1 MKIQNI
7 PQAGRGLCVLVLAA
21 AAVSAEAAEKT
32 HRYFRFQQTKLRSST
47 ANSIQVSE
55 FEFKLADTPLSLTG
69 VVATNPG
76 GANPGGGNEGPE
88 KAIDLDVN
96 TKWLDFNKQAIVF
109 DFGAPV
115 TIDEYNFATANDS
128 DGRDPVSWVFSGSD
142 DNVNWTPLD
151 VRTDQVITT
160 TRLTYQAG
168 WEIPETLAPQIDSF
182 TTSMS
187 VVLNGTTNV
196 TADWTTALA
205 DTVTLTGYGTVAASG
220 SQVLTLPDNAD
231 TALTLEATSAFGTAT
246 ASRTVRTVAG
256 GTADFQ
262 YIRFTPI
269 KFRAASN
276 SIQLS
281 EFFFKNGATFVPI
294 QIAYNDVGGNSPDAE
309 TPTNLFDDNV
319 GTKWLDFSKGAVIF
333 DMGGNFP
340 FDSYGFA
347 TANDAPERDPV
358 RWILEGSN
366 DQENWTLLDN
376 LTAFDVAVPVAR
388 QTYLQDVPLPGTS
401 LIPFVSLTGE
411 TKVISGEPVTL
422 VWESQGGA
430 TWTLNGDPVTASG
443 SMDISPTVDTVYTFV
458 ATSAGAVEATATL
471 SVDVIEPAITEIDYA
486 NFDAAGEEIA
496 LLGQATILNDFAQR
510 PVPGDAK
517 RLRIT
522 PDAGSATG
530 AAWFR
535 KRLDFSEGFETTF
548 DLHFVNITGGGEGA
562 DGLAFVIHNDAL
574 RTQAFPQFT
583 QEDGLPENALNV
595 TFDSHQNEDDVS
607 AAMVEIRSGANLL
620 TAVNL
625 ADFPTLSLGGSIEAK
640 DLSRLSGSAPVYAIR
655 ITYVPGDLDVYFD
668 GVLVVDSLNV
678 DLAAIGALDAGGLGY
693 TGFTSRTGG
702 FYEAHDVTS
711 WKLATGV
718 PAAPLMLTAFSI
730 TGGATPSATL
740 DWTSSP
746 GRTYRITTSGDLVDW
761 SHVAESGIAADVDG
775 VNSMTVPLPAGTKR
789 FVRVEEE

>member
-1 MKIQNI
+1 MKTQSI
-7 PQAGRGLCVLVLAA
+7 PHAGKGLLALILAA
-21 AAVSAEAAEKT
+21 AVVSADAAEKT

-55 FEFKLADTPLSLTG
+55 FEFKLGGTALDMTG

-88 KAIDLDVN
+88 KSIDLDVN

-115 TIDEYNFATANDS
+115 TIDEYNYATANDA
-128 DGRDPVSWVFSGSD
+128 DGRDPVSWVLSGSD
-142 DNVNWTPLD
+142 DNVTWTPLD
-151 VRTDQVITT
+151 VRSDQAITT
-160 TRLTYQAG
+160 DRFTYQAG
-168 WEIPETLAPQIDSF
+168 WEIPATLAPQIDSF

-205 DTVTLTGYGTVAASG
+205 DTVTLSGYGTVAASG
-220 SQVLTLPDNAD
+220 SQVLTLPDNTD
-231 TALTLEATSAFGTAT
+231 TALTLEATSDFGTAT
-246 ASRTVRTVAG
+246 ADLTVRTVAG

-262 YIRFTPI
+262 FIRFTPVT
-269 KFRAASN
+269 FRGPSN

-294 QIAYNDVGGNSPDAE
+294 QLAYNDVGGNSPDAE
-309 TPTNLFDDNV
+309 TPTNLFDDSV
-319 GTKWLDFSKGAVIF
+319 DTKWLDFSKGAVIF

-388 QTYLQDVPLPGTS
+388 KAYLQDVPLPGAS
-401 LIPFVSLTGE
+401 LIPFVSLAGE

-422 VWESQGGA
+422 VWESLGGA
-430 TWTLNGDPVTASG
+430 TTTLNGDPVAASG
-443 SMDISPTVDTVYTFV
+443 SMDVSPTENTVYTLV
-458 ATSAGAVEATATL
+458 ATSAGEVEATATL
-471 SVDVIEPAITEIDYA
+471 AVEVIEPAITGIDYD

-496 LLGQATILNDFAQR
+496 LLGQASILNDFALR
-510 PVPGDAK
+510 PSPGDFA

-548 DLHFVNITGGGEGA
+548 DMHFVNISGGGDGA
-562 DGLAFVIHNDAL
+562 DGMAFVIHNDAL

-583 QEDGLPENALNV
+583 QENGLPANALNV
-595 TFDSHQNEDDVS
+595 TFDSHQNEDDLS
-607 AAMVEIRSGANLL
+607 DAMVEVRSGETLL

-625 ADFPTLSLGGSIEAK
+625 ADFPTLSLGGSAEEK
-640 DLSRLSGSAPVYAIR
+640 DLSRLSGSVPVYAVR

-718 PAAPLMLTAFSI
+718 PAAPLTLTSFSI
-730 TGGATPSATL
+730 TGGETPSATL

-746 GRTYRITTSGDLVDW
+746 GRTYRITTSGDLIDW
-761 SHVAESGIAADVDG
+761 SHIAEQGIAADVDG
-775 VNSMTVPLPAGTKR
+775 INSMTVPLPAGTKR